1 MSASLEDYL
10 AWREQQV
17 PPIPVRCDNPKCR
30 FHTEPLIWND
40 KPLIPVVHHIDGDE
54 FDNRP
59 HNICLL
65 CRNCD
70 SQKRITAG

>member
-1 MSASLEDYL
+1 MATMSASLEDYL
-10 AWREQQV
+10 AWREQQD
-17 PPIPVRCDNPKCR
+17 PP
-30 FHTEPLIWND
+30 
-40 KPLIPVVHHIDGDE
+40 IPVVHHIDGDE